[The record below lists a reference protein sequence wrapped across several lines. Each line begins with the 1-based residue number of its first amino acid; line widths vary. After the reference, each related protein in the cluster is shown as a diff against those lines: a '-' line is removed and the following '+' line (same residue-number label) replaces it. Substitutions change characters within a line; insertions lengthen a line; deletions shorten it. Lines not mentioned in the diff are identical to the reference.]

1 MENHRPDTV
10 PSCRRGCVLSA
21 GLGKVLT
28 FLTHKIETFRSWKS
42 KRFPPANHRRAGSYE
57 PWRETDVSGSGSG
70 RQNLDSFVPLGW
82 VTISINM
89 KTQMQRVGCQNQRHF
104 EWCKLPQSVLCLATW
119 YPCWSVLVALLSSS
133 EHVPSLTPGE
143 LSPATGQ
150 LSIVKRVGKKRKRD
164 VFPACGVCAAE
175 GSSWWA
181 VEGHGQKEMTLHI
194 DLIWPT
200 LETNHVPK
208 RQVPRY
214 SLWAYLQEW
223 KMDNLTK
230 CKCLW
235 VQAL

>member
-1 MENHRPDTV
+1 MSCWIWPVNACNKHVACYFPTFHFKCALTHPPMENHRPDTV

-70 RQNLDSFVPLGW
+70 RENLDSFVPLGW

-119 YPCWSVLVALLSSS
+119 YPC
-133 EHVPSLTPGE
+133 
-143 LSPATGQ
+143 
-150 LSIVKRVGKKRKRD
+150 
-164 VFPACGVCAAE
+164 
-175 GSSWWA
+175 
-181 VEGHGQKEMTLHI
+181 
-194 DLIWPT
+194 
-200 LETNHVPK
+200 
-208 RQVPRY
+208 
-214 SLWAYLQEW
+214 
-223 KMDNLTK
+223 
-230 CKCLW
+230 
-235 VQAL
+235 